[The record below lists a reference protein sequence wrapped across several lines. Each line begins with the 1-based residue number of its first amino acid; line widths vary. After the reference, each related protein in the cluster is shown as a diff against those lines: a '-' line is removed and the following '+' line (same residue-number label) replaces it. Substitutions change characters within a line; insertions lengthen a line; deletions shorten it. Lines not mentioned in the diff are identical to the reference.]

1 MVHEDS
7 ECQHI
12 MPILM
17 TSCCY
22 VKMTPQDIL
31 SWDIHLLQLSRLH
44 QDPSIFIPPSYPL
57 LRPTLRRTEETS
69 YADEVKR
76 WRFRLLCSEGDFPV
90 SAWGSAIT
98 DTIRLHVLCPQDD
111 RHMFMPNV
119 FTIRNHQ
126 HIIQHTHSV
135 AHHLRQISTP
145 TCFGTE
151 VPYSGSHYNKGI

>member
-7 ECQHI
+7 DCQHI

-17 TSCCY
+17 TSSCY

-44 QDPSIFIPPSYPL
+44 KDPSISIPPSCSL
-57 LRPTLRRTEETS
+57 LRPTWDGPKKPATLT
-69 YADEVKR
+69 R
-76 WRFRLLCSEGDFPV
+76 WSNDISGFCSEGDFPV
-90 SAWGSAIT
+90 SAGQSTIA
-98 DTIRLHVLCPQDD
+98 DTIRLHVLCPQADW
-111 RHMFMPNV
+111 HMLMPDV
-119 FTIRNHQ
+119 LTIPNHQ

-135 AHHLRQISTP
+135 AHHLWLISTS

>member
-7 ECQHI
+7 DCQHI

-17 TSCCY
+17 TSRCY

-31 SWDIHLLQLSRLH
+31 SWDIHLLQLS
-44 QDPSIFIPPSYPL
+44 SASGSVNFYSTL
-57 LRPTLRRTEETS
+57 LLSPTADMRRTEETS

-76 WRFRLLCSEGDFPV
+76 WHFRLLFGRWLSSLRRRV
-90 SAWGSAIT
+90 SYRWHNSFT
-98 DTIRLHVLCPQDD
+98 RSLSPSS
-111 RHMFMPNV
+111 HMFAPDV
-119 FTIRNHQ
+119 LTIPNHQ

-135 AHHLRQISTP
+135 AHHLWHISTP